1 MSRIAFLFP
10 GQGSQSVGMG
20 RQWADALP
28 AARAVFDRADAALGF
43 PISRL
48 CWEGPEDELRL
59 TENTQ
64 PAILTASIAALAIAA
79 TTLISCIPLVNCLA
93 PLVPLVVGIITLTKA
108 KTAVDPSKARLY
120 GWLATG
126 LGIVFLL
133 VIIGVV
139 ALYGTLIATF
149 MNDPRF
155 RDQLR

>member
-1 MSRIAFLFP
+1 MAIYDP
-10 GQGSQSVGMG
+10 NQ
-20 RQWADALP
+20 
-28 AARAVFDRADAALGF
+28 
-43 PISRL
+43 
-48 CWEGPEDELRL
+48 
-59 TENTQ
+59 Q
-64 PAILTASIAALAIAA
+64 PAWNPPVDLPSATPGEVQPTTGGDRWAIAALAIAA

-133 VIIGVV
+133 VIIALI
-139 ALYGTLIATF
+139 ALYGTLIATL

>member
-1 MSRIAFLFP
+1 MAIYDP
-10 GQGSQSVGMG
+10 NQ
-20 RQWADALP
+20 
-28 AARAVFDRADAALGF
+28 
-43 PISRL
+43 
-48 CWEGPEDELRL
+48 
-59 TENTQ
+59 Q
-64 PAILTASIAALAIAA
+64 PAWNPPVDLPNAPAGEMQPTTGGDRWAIAALAIAA

-133 VIIGVV
+133 AIIGIV
-139 ALYGTLIATF
+139 ALYGTLIATL

>member
-1 MSRIAFLFP
+1 MAIYDPNQPPAWNPPVDLPSAAAGEMQPTTGGDR
-10 GQGSQSVGMG
+10 
-20 RQWADALP
+20 WA
-28 AARAVFDRADAALGF
+28 
-43 PISRL
+43 
-48 CWEGPEDELRL
+48 
-59 TENTQ
+59 
-64 PAILTASIAALAIAA
+64 IAALAIAA

-108 KTAVDPSKARLY
+108 KTAIDPSKARLY

-133 VIIGVV
+133 AIIGIV

-155 RDQLR
+155 RNQMS